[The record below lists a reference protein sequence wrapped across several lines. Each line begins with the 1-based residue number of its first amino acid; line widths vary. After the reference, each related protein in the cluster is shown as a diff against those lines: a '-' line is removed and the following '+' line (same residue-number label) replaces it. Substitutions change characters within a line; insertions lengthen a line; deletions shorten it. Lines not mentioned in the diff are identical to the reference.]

1 MSLIQSPRRLL
12 LVALA
17 LGALVDLLFYDKPPG
32 ISVFLFVSLLLVA
45 LFALGRGEGVR
56 PVRANLWLVPP
67 LLFFAAMVF
76 VRANEFLT
84 VLNVVA
90 VLLLLGL
97 VAHFF
102 AAGRFEHLSIAGF
115 LGVPF
120 RAAGNALWRAAPLLP
135 AAVDVR
141 AVRVRGGRSFF
152 PVLRGLLLAAPVVLV
167 FALLLASADL
177 VFERWI
183 SRLINFE
190 ISVEAEELFW
200 RGVEIVCAA
209 WFLAGAL
216 VYAFGRARATEN
228 GDRPAP
234 KMPLGFVEAA
244 TVLVSVNALFLCFV
258 AIQFAYLFGGDHRN
272 VVGGEFTYAQY
283 ARRGFFELVLVSV
296 LSLGLIGGLR
306 GITRREPGAQTRAF
320 NVLGTILS
328 ELVLVL
334 LASAWERM
342 RLYESAYG
350 YTEQRLVTQ
359 VFMIWLAVVFV
370 WFQITLWLRSE
381 RFAVGVFG
389 CCVGFLATLN
399 LINLDAYV
407 ARQNIARYEKTGKL
421 DVGHLAGLSP
431 DAVPILVRSA
441 APLLR
446 GSDAQTLWAAL
457 RYRRETLE
465 AEERRR
471 SWPSFHLARRRAYEA
486 LNALLAGSAP
496 GSSGL

>member
-1 MSLIQSPRRLL
+1 MALIQSPRRLL

-17 LGALVDLLFYDKPPG
+17 LGVLVDLLFYDKPLG
-32 ISVFLFVSLLLVA
+32 VSVFLFVSLLLLA

-56 PVRANLWLVPP
+56 PVRANLWLAPP

-84 VLNVVA
+84 LLNVVA

-102 AAGRFEHLSIAGF
+102 AAGRFDHLSIAGY
-115 LGVPF
+115 LGTPF

-135 AAVDVR
+135 AAVNVR
-141 AVRVRGGRSFF
+141 AVRARGGRNLF
-152 PVLRGLLLAAPVVLV
+152 PILRGLLLAAPVVLV
-167 FALLLASADL
+167 FAGLLASADL
-177 VFERWI
+177 VFARWI
-183 SRLINFE
+183 DGLINFQ
-190 ISVEAEELFW
+190 ITVEAEELFW
-200 RGVEIVCAA
+200 RGVMIVCAA

-216 VYAFGRARATEN
+216 VYAIGRAQTTEN
-228 GDRPAP
+228 GDLPAP

-272 VVGGEFTYAQY
+272 VVGGGFTYAQY

-320 NVLGTILS
+320 SVLGTILI

-370 WFQITLWLRSE
+370 WFQITLWSGSN
-381 RFAVGVFG
+381 RFAVGVFA
-389 CCVGFLATLN
+389 CAVGFLATLN
-399 LINLDAYV
+399 LLNPDAYV
-407 ARQNIARYEKTGKL
+407 ARQNLARYEKTGKL
-421 DVGHLAGLSP
+421 DVGHLAWLSE

-446 GSDAQTLWAAL
+446 GNDALMLEKAL
-457 RYRRETLE
+457 RYRRERLE
-465 AEERRR
+465 ADEGRRP
-471 SWPSFHLARRRAYEA
+471 WPAFHLARRRAYEA
-486 LNALLAGSAP
+486 L
-496 GSSGL
+496 SGMR